1 MEEDIVYLE
10 EVIDLAKT
18 PNVHLVIKEK
28 EIEALENLIKG
39 YRELEREKEMH
50 KNNSNKLYK
59 DYNNLTDEFDLLNTE
74 NNRNK
79 ETIKRYRKYLNK
91 KDKRFK
97 EALENEY
104 QERETDYIRKSK
116 IKEKIEELEEEI
128 DKLADEASK
137 SILENNQ
144 GKFDLVNKSAN
155 NISMQIQV
163 LQELMEDK

>member
-1 MEEDIVYLE
+1 MEEDIKILKELTE
-10 EVIDLAKT
+10 EYNSQHYMDMPLINGKQ
-18 PNVHLVIKEK
+18 IQ
-28 EIEALENLIKG
+28 ALENLLKG

-104 QERETDYIRKSK
+104 QERETDYIPKSK
-116 IKEKIEELEEEI
+116 IKEKIEPVI
-128 DKLADEASK
+128 DSLDKNGLVGYADELRD
-137 SILENNQ
+137 II
-144 GKFDLVNKSAN
+144 D
-155 NISMQIQV
+155 
-163 LQELMEDK
+163 ELMEDK

>member
-18 PNVHLVIKEK
+18 PNVHLVIKER
-28 EIEALENLIKG
+28 EIKAIENLIK
-39 YRELEREKEMH
+39 YYVEQNEV
-50 KNNSNKLYK
+50 NA
-59 DYNNLTDEFDLLNTE
+59 
-74 NNRNK
+74 
-79 ETIKRYRKYLNK
+79 
-91 KDKRFK
+91 RF
-97 EALENEY
+97 
-104 QERETDYIRKSK
+104 IPKSK

-155 NISMQIQV
+155 NISMQIQA
-163 LQELMEDK
+163 LRELMEDK

>member
-1 MEEDIVYLE
+1 MEEDIMILESECYYLE
-10 EVIDLAKT
+10 ELGYLRENNHFIRF
-18 PNVHLVIKEK
+18 NQ
-28 EIEALENLIKG
+28 ALGNLIKG

-59 DYNNLTDEFDLLNTE
+59 DYNKLTDEFDLLNKE

-97 EALENEY
+97 ETLENEY
-104 QERETDYIRKSK
+104 QERETDYIPKSK
-116 IKEKIEELEEEI
+116 IKEKIKEYKKKIEEKPYDKPIIEI
-128 DKLADEASK
+128 Y
-137 SILENNQ
+137 IR
-144 GKFDLVNKSAN
+144 
-155 NISMQIQV
+155 V